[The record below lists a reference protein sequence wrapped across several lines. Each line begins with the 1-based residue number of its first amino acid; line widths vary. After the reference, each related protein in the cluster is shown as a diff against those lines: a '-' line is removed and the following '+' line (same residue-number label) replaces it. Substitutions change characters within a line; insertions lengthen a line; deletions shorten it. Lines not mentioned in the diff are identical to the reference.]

1 MGETLDFT
9 GKILIDANQD
19 VNLIINTFKGVSW
32 YGEDEFI
39 FITCYRPSTKSYI
52 MFLDPDKHRIE
63 LASDYLSDKEHQSV
77 AEFLCREKSALIK
90 SARDRAVSEI
100 VYRWGAC
107 FKNTMCKKYL
117 KYPTLEWARDG
128 LRELETNPEK
138 YIIWELE

>member
-39 FITCYRPSTKSYI
+39 FITCYRLSTKSYI

-77 AEFLCREKSALIK
+77 AEFLCREKSAIIK
-90 SARDRAVSEI
+90 SARERAVSEI

-117 KYPTLEWARDG
+117 NTQH
-128 LRELETNPEK
+128 
-138 YIIWELE
+138 

>member
-9 GKILIDANQD
+9 GKILIDANQE

-32 YGEDEFI
+32 HGEDEFI
-39 FITCYRPSTKSYI
+39 FITCYRLSTKSYI
-52 MFLDPDKHRIE
+52 MFLDPEKHRIE
-63 LASDYLSDKEHQSV
+63 LACDYLSDKEHQSV
-77 AEFLCREKSALIK
+77 AEFLCREKSAIIK

-107 FKNTMCKKYL
+107 FKNTMCRKGL

>member
-39 FITCYRPSTKSYI
+39 FITCYRLSTKSYI

-90 SARDRAVSEI
+90 SARERAVSEI

-107 FKNTMCKKYL
+107 FKNTMCRKDL
-117 KYPTLEWARDG
+117 KYPTLEWARNG

>member
-9 GKILIDANQD
+9 GKILIDANKD
-19 VNLIINTFKGVSW
+19 VNLIINAFKAVTQ

-52 MFLDPDKHRIE
+52 MFLYPEKHRIE
-63 LASDYLSDKEHQSV
+63 LARDYLSDKEHQSV

-90 SARDRAVSEI
+90 SARERAVSEI

-107 FKNTMCKKYL
+107 FKNTMCRKGL

-138 YIIWELE
+138 YIIWELK